1 MAFCSK
7 CGKELPESATFCPAC
22 GTPVQAGSSPS
33 AAAAAPTAPM
43 SGIDALMKD
52 SKAQEY
58 WVRRLVALII
68 DGIIIGIVV
77 VIIFAIIAAMVAL
90 PAYFA
95 YGYAPLAVLF
105 GGFTIIVGIL
115 LILYFPLAEATRGAT
130 IGKSVMKLKVVG
142 KSGGN
147 PNIVEAFIRNISK
160 IYWLLLL
167 LDVIVGLATQKGYQ
181 QKFSDHIAGT
191 SVVPA

>member
-7 CGKELPESATFCPAC
+7 CGKELPEGATFCPAC
-22 GTPVQAGSSPS
+22 GTPVQSG
-33 AAAAAPTAPM
+33 AATAASTQPTAPM

-58 WVRRLVALII
+58 WFKRLIALII
-68 DGIIIGIVV
+68 DG
-77 VIIFAIIAAMVAL
+77 VIIFIVVAIIFAMIAAMVAL

-95 YGYAPLAVLF
+95 YGYAPIAFLF
-105 GGFTIIVGIL
+105 GGFTIVVGIL

-130 IGKSVMKLKVVG
+130 IGKSAMKLKVVG
-142 KSGGN
+142 KNGGN
-147 PNIVEAFIRNISK
+147 PNFVEAFVRNISK

-181 QKFSDHIAGT
+181 QKFSDHVMGT

>member
-1 MAFCSK
+1 
-7 CGKELPESATFCPAC
+7 
-22 GTPVQAGSSPS
+22 
-33 AAAAAPTAPM
+33 M

-58 WVRRLVALII
+58 WLKRLIAIII
-68 DGIIIGIVV
+68 DSVIIAIIVGIIFVAV
-77 VIIFAIIAAMVAL
+77 AAMIAL
-90 PAYFA
+90 PGYFV
-95 YGYAPLAVLF
+95 GGFAPFAVLF
-105 GGFTIIVGIL
+105 GGFTVVVGIL

-130 IGKSVMKLKVVG
+130 IGKSAMKLKVVG

-147 PNIVEAFIRNISK
+147 PDFVEAFVRNVSK

-181 QKFSDHIAGT
+181 QKFSDHLMGT

>member
-1 MAFCSK
+1 MFCAN
-7 CGKELPESATFCPAC
+7 CGKEIPAGATFCPNC
-22 GTPVQAGSSPS
+22 GTPVQGGAPS
-33 AAAAAPTAPM
+33 AFAPTTPSPPM

-52 SKAQEY
+52 SKVQEY
-58 WVRRLVALII
+58 WFKRLVALVI

-77 VIIFAIIAAMVAL
+77 VIIFALIAVMVAL
-90 PAYFA
+90 PAYFS
-95 YGYAPLAVLF
+95 YGYAPLAFLF
-105 GGFTIIVGIL
+105 GGTTIVVGVL
-115 LILYFPLAEATRGAT
+115 LILYFPLAEVTRGAT

-147 PNIVEAFIRNISK
+147 PTIVEALVRNISK

-167 LDVIVGLATQKGYQ
+167 LDVIIGLATQKGYQ
-181 QKFSDHIAGT
+181 QKYSDHMIGT

>member
-1 MAFCSK
+1 
-7 CGKELPESATFCPAC
+7 
-22 GTPVQAGSSPS
+22 
-33 AAAAAPTAPM
+33 M

-58 WVRRLVALII
+58 WFRRLVALII
-68 DGIIIGIVV
+68 DGVIIGIVV
-77 VIIFAIIAAMVAL
+77 AIILALVAIMTVL
-90 PAYFA
+90 PGYFA
-95 YGYAPLAVLF
+95 YGYAPLTIFF
-105 GGFTIIVGIL
+105 GGATIIIGVL
-115 LILYFPLAEATRGAT
+115 LILYFPIAEVTRGAT

-142 KSGGN
+142 KNGGN
-147 PNIVEAFIRNISK
+147 PDFVEAFVRNVSK

-181 QKFSDHIAGT
+181 QKYSDHIMGT